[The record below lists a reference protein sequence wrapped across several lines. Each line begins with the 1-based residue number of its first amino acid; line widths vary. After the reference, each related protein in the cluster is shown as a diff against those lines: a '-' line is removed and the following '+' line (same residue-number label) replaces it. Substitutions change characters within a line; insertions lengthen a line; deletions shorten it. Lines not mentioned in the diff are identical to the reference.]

1 MKVNILGSHYDI
13 KEKSA
18 DKDARLNDCDGYCD
32 WTIHAIVIR
41 RERDGNLNDMDEYIK
56 KVKRHEIV
64 HAFMFECGLA
74 HSSFSTDA
82 WAVNEE
88 MVDWIAWNGAK
99 IYKAWQDANA
109 L

>member
-1 MKVNILGSHYDI
+1 MKVNILGTRYDI

-18 DKDARLNDCDGYCD
+18 DKDALLNDCDGYCD
-32 WTIHAIVIR
+32 WTIHSIVIR
-41 RERDGNLNDMDEYIK
+41 RERDGSLNDMDEYIK
-56 KVKRHEIV
+56 KAKRHEIV

-74 HSSFSTDA
+74 HSSCSVDA